1 MSDYDD
7 FCATLLS
14 RTTSIRLDLKS
25 GRHEHPCRTKVVLRE
40 QDGTLSG
47 IVSPNP
53 SSIPAH
59 PAYLPRAYQSISRF
73 DWFVFI

>member
-1 MSDYDD
+1 MTDYD

-14 RTTSIRLDLKS
+14 RTTSIRLDLQY
-25 GRHEHPCRTKVVLRE
+25 GRHQHPCRTKVVFKE

-47 IVSPNP
+47 IVSPNTP
-53 SSIPAH
+53 SIPAH
-59 PAYLPRAYQSISRF
+59 PAYLPRAYQFLSRF